1 MILEGKPL
9 KGKGLEL
16 LKNYLIKNGKRYD
29 EKIEYSVCILNDSYE
44 IIATGSVTENIIKCI
59 VVEPGKDSQ
68 QFFMTIISKLIQY
81 EFGRGRKHIMIY
93 AEPQR
98 RAILEELGFYLIH
111 QTDKIVFMEN
121 QMRREKADG
130 F

>member
-1 MILEGKPL
+1 
-9 KGKGLEL
+9 
-16 LKNYLIKNGKRYD
+16 
-29 EKIEYSVCILNDSYE
+29 
-44 IIATGSVTENIIKCI
+44 
-59 VVEPGKDSQ
+59 
-68 QFFMTIISKLIQY
+68 
-81 EFGRGRKHIMIY
+81 MIY

-98 RAILEELGFYLIH
+98 RAILEEFGFYLIH

>member
-44 IIATGSVTENIIKCI
+44 RKETKIELISNQKVKNIDI
-59 VVEPGKDSQ
+59 
-68 QFFMTIISKLIQY
+68 
-81 EFGRGRKHIMIY
+81 
-93 AEPQR
+93 
-98 RAILEELGFYLIH
+98 
-111 QTDKIVFMEN
+111 
-121 QMRREKADG
+121 
-130 F
+130 

>member
-1 MILEGKPL
+1 M
-9 KGKGLEL
+9 
-16 LKNYLIKNGKRYD
+16 IKNGKRYD

-81 EFGRGRKHIMIY
+81 EIGRGRKHIMIY

-98 RAILEELGFYLIH
+98 RAILEEFGFYLIH